1 MLPKTILVVEDD
13 PDTRDFYEAL
23 LQAAGYEVRSASSG
37 QQTRALVATQPF
49 HGVLL
54 DYRLPDTIDSRL
66 PDPIG
71 LDLCRELRAALGPD
85 VPILLVTGGRDPMLE
100 PQAYAAGAT
109 AFLAKPFNPDMLL
122 ALLAADVPGADGT

>member
-1 MLPKTILVVEDD
+1 MPPRTILVVEDD
-13 PDTRDFYEAL
+13 PDTREFYEAL

-49 HGVLL
+49 DGVLL
-54 DYRLPDTIDSRL
+54 DYRL

-71 LDLCRELRAALGPD
+71 LDLCCELRAALGSD

-122 ALLAADVPGADGT
+122 ALLAADVPGANRT